1 MMGLC
6 SEVFRDDVVFAV
18 NECDDEG
25 GGGGGDDL
33 RLDEGGSGIESSSG
47 ILFMSMLPSA
57 DIVSF
62 FRFCKEEEDVVVAD
76 EA

>member
-18 NECDDEG
+18 DECDDE

-62 FRFCKEEEDVVVAD
+62 FRFCKEEEDLVAD